1 MFAKRMDYFSLYK
14 FLNVLVVYSLMVVLT
29 DHERTNNSK
38 RKVPLLVMFANC
50 MDYLPR
56 YRCLYIGSAMLL
68 LMECYANMSC

>member
-1 MFAKRMDYFSLYK
+1 
-14 FLNVLVVYSLMVVLT
+14 MVVLT